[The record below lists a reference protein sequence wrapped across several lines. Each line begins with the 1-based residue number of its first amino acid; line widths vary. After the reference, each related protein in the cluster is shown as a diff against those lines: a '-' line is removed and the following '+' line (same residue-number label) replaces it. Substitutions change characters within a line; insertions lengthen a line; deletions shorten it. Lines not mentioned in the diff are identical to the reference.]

1 MARADLLPSKEDEIA
16 KNREKILSS
25 RSFVFCM
32 RTGTVV
38 RSVFMMLTHCP
49 PVIIVHESCFF
60 RKTCTMFAKT
70 PPADRRRRL
79 AVYF

>member
-32 RTGTVV
+32 RTGLVV
-38 RSVFMMLTHCP
+38 RSVFLMLTHCP
-49 PVIIVHESCFF
+49 QVIVVHEPCFF
-60 RKTCTMFAKT
+60 RKICALFAKT
-70 PPADRRRRL
+70 PPADRCRRL
-79 AVYF
+79 TVYF